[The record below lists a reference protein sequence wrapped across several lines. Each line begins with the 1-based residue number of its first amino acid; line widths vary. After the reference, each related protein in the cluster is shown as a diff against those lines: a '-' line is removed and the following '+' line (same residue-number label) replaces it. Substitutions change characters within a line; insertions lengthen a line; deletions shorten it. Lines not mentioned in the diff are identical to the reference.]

1 MQRFFF
7 SIALGALIAS
17 MPLTAMAQQQQVLV
31 TVNDAPITSYDVD
44 QRINLWK
51 LLGQQA
57 GEGARKRA
65 LNELIDDVAKINEAK
80 KFRADATDKEI
91 DARLGEIAK
100 GLKTNPD
107 GLKGKLRA
115 QGITLAAMRTYI
127 AGQIAFGR
135 ILKGRYNVS
144 VKATP
149 EEIDRKL
156 NGYKSE
162 INGKVAKIMA
172 DPRMKP
178 ITVYQLQEINF
189 PIDGGGGPI
198 TNELIQSRAMEA
210 NAYLGKFRGC
220 KSARAAASGIFNVR
234 VGKMV
239 EADGSRLPAP
249 LKAALDKTKVG
260 RAIGPSRTPN
270 GLQVLAFCG
279 VRKIVPPKPNVTYP
293 TRQQA
298 EAAVLNEKYEQVVKK
313 YSSLFRKDLLIEY
326 RDPAYGP

>member
-7 SIALGALIAS
+7 SIALGVLIAA
-17 MPLTAMAQQQQVLV
+17 MPLTATAQQQQVLV

-51 LLGQQA
+51 LLGQPA
-57 GEGARKRA
+57 NEGARKKA

-80 KFRADATDKEI
+80 KFRAEPSEKEI

-115 QGITLAAMRTYI
+115 QGITVAAMRTYI

-144 VKATP
+144 VKASP
-149 EEIDRKL
+149 DEIDRKL

-178 ITVYQLQEINF
+178 VTVYQLQEINF

-198 TNELIQSRAMEA
+198 TNELVQSRAIEA
-210 NAYLGKFRGC
+210 NAYLSKFRGC
-220 KSARAAASGIFNVR
+220 KSARAAAAGIFNVR

-298 EAAVLNEKYEQVVKK
+298 ETAVLNEKYEQVVKK
-313 YSSLFRKDLLIEY
+313 YSSLFRKDLLIEF